1 MFRLNIIHRYINK
14 MNFRKEIVTVEPLG
28 VLRGVQM
35 ARLTIAPF
43 KYNPVTN
50 ELMVFNNLEVQ
61 VDFGDADYEETVI
74 QKQKHYSAAFNPSY
88 LELLNYKPLAK
99 DVITTYPVKY
109 VIVSDPMFQSDLQ
122 GFVEWKTKKGF
133 TVVEAYTN
141 DPAVGNTT
149 TSIKAYLEGLYN
161 AGSPSDP
168 APSYVLFV
176 GDVAQV
182 PSFSGNTGWHVS
194 DLYYCTYDGPS
205 DIYPDMYYGRFSATN
220 SSQLMPQIEKTLMF
234 EEYTFPDPSYLDEVL
249 LVAGVDASMAPTYG
263 NGQIN
268 YGTDNY
274 FNSAHGITSHIYLYG
289 SGSPV
294 TSDQSIAS
302 DLLLMM

>member
-1 MFRLNIIHRYINK
+1 MLANVPFKYYPEIYQQNEFLG
-14 MNFRKEIVTVEPLG
+14 KEIVTVEPLG

-74 QKQKHYSAAFNPSY
+74 QNLKHYSAAFNPSY

-133 TVVEAYTN
+133 SVVEAYTN

-161 AGSPSDP
+161 AGSTTDP
-168 APSYVLFV
+168 RLILCIIC
-176 GDVAQV
+176 
-182 PSFSGNTGWHVS
+182 W
-194 DLYYCTYDGPS
+194 
-205 DIYPDMYYGRFSATN
+205 
-220 SSQLMPQIEKTLMF
+220 
-234 EEYTFPDPSYLDEVL
+234 
-249 LVAGVDASMAPTYG
+249 
-263 NGQIN
+263 
-268 YGTDNY
+268 
-274 FNSAHGITSHIYLYG
+274 
-289 SGSPV
+289 
-294 TSDQSIAS
+294 
-302 DLLLMM
+302 